1 MLHIFILTN
10 IKNYAYHTPI
20 ASQIQSYL
28 ESRSHNVTI
37 LDIDSE
43 KYDHQCFAKVKENN
57 PDVVITLDLAGFRFR
72 TQSGEIALNQLYS
85 KNLNLTWGNKPEYG
99 TYLNKKI
106 SLSQLFYDVA
116 GTDCHLSDSYPNVLY
131 YHVANP
137 LSVSQMQP
145 LLSEKTQ
152 EVFTQI
158 WSDFTTQVLLPEA

>member
-10 IKNYAYHTPI
+10 IKNYDYHTPI

-28 ESRSHNVTI
+28 ESRSHTITI

-43 KYDHQCFAKVKENN
+43 KYDHQCFAKVKEAN
-57 PDVVITLDLAGFRFR
+57 PDIVITLDLSGFRFR

-85 KNLNLTWGNKPEYG
+85 KNLNLIWGNKPEYC

-106 SLSQLFYDVA
+106 SLSMLFYDVA

-131 YHVANP
+131 YHLANP
-137 LSVSQMQP
+137 LLVSQKQ
-145 LLSEKTQ
+145 LNLTGEAQ
-152 EVFTQI
+152 EVFAQI
-158 WSDFTTQVLLPEA
+158 WSDFKTQVLLPEA